1 MPAMVTDCS
10 RHKCVSLRL
19 FKKKMPLHYNTNR
32 GNRNYVQIQME
43 KKKSAVNTLYAHEKL

>member
-19 FKKKMPLHYNTNR
+19 FKKKCHFTII
-32 GNRNYVQIQME
+32 QIEATGIMYKFKW
-43 KKKSAVNTLYAHEKL
+43 KKKISGQYVVCA